1 MRRLNHFWKKTC
13 YPCHGPDKQKGDF
26 RIDTLNPNLVEGGDE
41 LWWLDVMDVVTNGEM
56 PPDDADVS
64 IADEERG
71 FIVDWLT
78 NEVHVASQV
87 RRSEHVHSSFRRMT
101 RYEYNYALQDLLGLP
116 YDFAK
121 NLPPETVSED
131 GFENSSEML
140 QMSVKQFEKYRRL
153 GRSALEKA
161 PRAAN
166 ARNGLL
172 WNHYGRVLGQAEG
185 SDC

>member
-1 MRRLNHFWKKTC
+1 MLRSLFSLSLFLNGFIAAAQLVGSTFEEATLQGKQRSSYLNQKVISLSSEAPKANLEAFHQEIEPLLEKTC

-71 FIVDWLT
+71 DIVDWLT

-87 RRSEHVHSSFRRMT
+87 RRSEHGHSSFRHD
-101 RYEYNYALQDLLGLP
+101 AL
-116 YDFAK
+116 
-121 NLPPETVSED
+121 
-131 GFENSSEML
+131 
-140 QMSVKQFEKYRRL
+140 
-153 GRSALEKA
+153 
-161 PRAAN
+161 
-166 ARNGLL
+166 
-172 WNHYGRVLGQAEG
+172 
-185 SDC
+185 